1 MRKPLSV
8 RRGFVRRWRGNPAR
22 HGAPAPATD
31 RRGPVVIAIERLS
44 EEMAN
49 VRVLVVDDSAAM
61 RALFCDILDNAK
73 GVTVCGTAKNADE
86 ARDRLE
92 ELKPDVLTLDVEMP
106 GMSGMEFLEEVMAT
120 NPMPVIMLSS
130 ITQAGTGTARRALE
144 LGAVHC
150 FPKPLHTSREE
161 FDATVRTLGD
171 IVLKAASGEL
181 QPGGSDAAGTGEGAG
196 AKYQSDGRI
205 VVLSCGAAGI
215 ETARQVLAAYDA
227 ACPPTIVLFDA
238 DPTAVENAMR
248 AMRHSLPCQLG
259 DAVDGVALEIGKVWL
274 AHDPSRH
281 VIVEAGEPPRL
292 RLVDREPVNGCR
304 PSADLLFGSL
314 ARSGLAAMGGLLTG
328 GGNDGVRGLAILAE
342 TKGKVFVQRPADY
355 APRDR
360 YDAVRAQGL
369 DLADLRQEAIPD
381 WILEQTNAA
390 G

>member
-1 MRKPLSV
+1 
-8 RRGFVRRWRGNPAR
+8 
-22 HGAPAPATD
+22 
-31 RRGPVVIAIERLS
+31 
-44 EEMAN
+44 MAN

-73 GVTVCGTAKNADE
+73 GVTVAGTAKNADE
-86 ARDRLE
+86 AREQLDAV
-92 ELKPDVLTLDVEMP
+92 KPDVLTLDVEMP

-120 NPMPVIMLSS
+120 RPMPVIMLSS

-161 FDATVRTLGD
+161 FDATVRQLGD
-171 IVLKAASGEL
+171 IVLKAAAGEL
-181 QPGGSDAAGTGEGAG
+181 KPGGEGGDAGAGGG
-196 AKYQSDGRI
+196 AKYKSDGRI
-205 VVLSCGAAGI
+205 VALACGAAGI

-227 ACPPTIVLFDA
+227 ACPPTVVLFDA
-238 DPTAVENAMR
+238 DPGTVDKAVA
-248 AMRHSLPCQLG
+248 AMRHSLPCQL
-259 DAVDGVALEIGKVWL
+259 DNAVDGVSLEVGKVWL
-274 AHDPSRH
+274 AHDPTRH

-292 RLVDREPVNGCR
+292 RLVEREPVNGCR

-314 ARSGLAAMGGLLTG
+314 ARTGLPALGGLLTG
-328 GGNDGVRGLAILAE
+328 SGTDGVRGLAILAD
-342 TKGKVFVQRPADY
+342 TGARVFHQRPADY

-360 YDAVRAQGL
+360 YDAVRAQGT
-369 DLADLRQEAIPD
+369 DLADLRQEAIPE

>member
-1 MRKPLSV
+1 
-8 RRGFVRRWRGNPAR
+8 
-22 HGAPAPATD
+22 
-31 RRGPVVIAIERLS
+31 
-44 EEMAN
+44 MAN
-49 VRVLVVDDSAAM
+49 IRVLVVDDSAAM

-86 ARDRLE
+86 ARDQLE
-92 ELKPDVLTLDVEMP
+92 ALKPDVLTLDVEMP
-106 GMSGMEFLEEVMAT
+106 GMSGMEFLEEVMT
-120 NPMPVIMLSS
+120 TRPMPVIMLSS

-161 FDATVRTLGD
+161 FDATVRQLGD

-181 QPGGSDAAGTGEGAG
+181 KPGGEGGESGGGEGA
-196 AKYQSDGRI
+196 KYRSDGRI
-205 VVLSCGAAGI
+205 VALACGAAGI

-227 ACPPTIVLFDA
+227 LCPPTIVLFDA
-238 DPTAVENAMR
+238 DSAAVENAVR

-259 DAVDGVALEIGKVWL
+259 DAVDGVSLEPGKVWL
-274 AHDPSRH
+274 AHDPTRH
-281 VIVEAGEPPRL
+281 VIIEAGEPPRL
-292 RLVDREPVNGCR
+292 RLVERDPVNGCR

-314 ARSGLAAMGGLLTG
+314 ARSGLPALGGLLTG
-328 GGNDGVRGLAILAE
+328 SGTDGVRGLGILAE

-369 DLADLRQEAIPD
+369 EPVDLRQEAIPD
-381 WILEQTNAA
+381 WILGETNAV

>member
-1 MRKPLSV
+1 
-8 RRGFVRRWRGNPAR
+8 
-22 HGAPAPATD
+22 
-31 RRGPVVIAIERLS
+31 
-44 EEMAN
+44 MAN

-86 ARDRLE
+86 ARDQLE
-92 ELKPDVLTLDVEMP
+92 ALKPDVLTLDVEMP

-120 NPMPVIMLSS
+120 RPMPVIMLSS

-161 FDATVRTLGD
+161 FDATVRQLGD
-171 IVLKAASGEL
+171 IVLKAAAGEL
-181 QPGGSDAAGTGEGAG
+181 KPGGEGGGEGAG
-196 AKYQSDGRI
+196 AARYRSDGRI
-205 VVLSCGAAGI
+205 VVLACGTAGI

-227 ACPPTIVLFDA
+227 GCPPTIVLFDA
-238 DPTAVENAMR
+238 DSGAVENAVR

-259 DAVDGVALEIGKVWL
+259 DAVDGVSLEPGKVWL
-274 AHDPSRH
+274 AHDPTRH
-281 VIVEAGEPPRL
+281 VIVETGEPPRL
-292 RLVDREPVNGCR
+292 RLVERDPVNGCR
-304 PSADLLFGSL
+304 PSADLLLGSL
-314 ARSGLAAMGGLLTG
+314 ARSGLPALAGLLTG
-328 GGNDGVRGLAILAE
+328 SGTDGVRGLGILAE
-342 TKGKVFVQRPADY
+342 TGGKLFHQRPADY

-369 DLADLRQEAIPD
+369 ELADLRQEAIPE

>member
-1 MRKPLSV
+1 
-8 RRGFVRRWRGNPAR
+8 
-22 HGAPAPATD
+22 
-31 RRGPVVIAIERLS
+31 
-44 EEMAN
+44 MAD

-86 ARDRLE
+86 ARDQLE
-92 ELKPDVLTLDVEMP
+92 KLRPDVLTLDVEMP

-120 NPMPVIMLSS
+120 RPLPVIMLSS

-161 FDATVRTLGD
+161 FDATVRQLGD
-171 IVLKAASGEL
+171 IVIRAAHGEL
-181 QPGGSDAAGTGEGAG
+181 QSGGDSAESGEGAG
-196 AKYQSDGRI
+196 RYRSDGRI
-205 VVLSCGAAGI
+205 VVLACGAAGI
-215 ETARQVLAAYDA
+215 ESARQVLAAYDD

-238 DPTAVENAMR
+238 ESAVVENAVR
-248 AMRHSLPCQLG
+248 AMRASLPCQLG
-259 DAVDGVALEIGKVWL
+259 DAVDGVSLEPGKVWL
-274 AHDPSRH
+274 AHDNTRH
-281 VIVEAGEPPRL
+281 VIIEAGTPPRL
-292 RLVDREPVNGCR
+292 RLVERDPVNGCR
-304 PSADLLFGSL
+304 PSADLLFGAL
-314 ARSGLAAMGGLLTG
+314 ARTGLPALGGLLTG
-328 GGNDGVRGLAILAE
+328 SGADGVRGLNILSEAG
-342 TKGKVFVQRPADY
+342 GKVFVQRPADY

-360 YDAVRAQGL
+360 YDGVRALGL

>member
-1 MRKPLSV
+1 
-8 RRGFVRRWRGNPAR
+8 
-22 HGAPAPATD
+22 
-31 RRGPVVIAIERLS
+31 
-44 EEMAN
+44 MAN

-86 ARDRLE
+86 ARDQLE
-92 ELKPDVLTLDVEMP
+92 KLKPDVLTLDVEMP
-106 GMSGMEFLEEVMAT
+106 GMSGMEFLEEVMT
-120 NPMPVIMLSS
+120 TRPMPVIMLSS

-161 FDATVRTLGD
+161 FDATVRQLGD
-171 IVLKAASGEL
+171 IVLRAASGEL
-181 QPGGSDAAGTGEGAG
+181 QPGGGGGAEGGSTGG
-196 AKYQSDGRI
+196 YRSDGRI
-205 VVLSCGAAGI
+205 VALACGAAGI
-215 ETARQVLAAYDA
+215 ETARQILAAYDA

-238 DPTAVENAMR
+238 DQGAVENAMR

-259 DAVDGVALEIGKVWL
+259 DAVDGVSLEPGKVWL
-274 AHDPSRH
+274 AHDPTRH

-292 RLVDREPVNGCR
+292 RLVERDPVNGCR

-314 ARSGLAAMGGLLTG
+314 ARSGLPALGGLLTG
-328 GGNDGVRGLAILAE
+328 SGTDGVRGLAILAE
-342 TKGKVFVQRPADY
+342 AQGKVFHQRPADY

-360 YDAVRAQGL
+360 YDAVRAQGVE
-369 DLADLRQEAIPD
+369 LADLRQEAIPE
-381 WILEQTNAA
+381 WILAATNAA